1 MFTFIRDFYEF
12 VKFRKFMNN
21 IHYGEKFS
29 YGVEAVYI
37 LYKELEHNNDLYN
50 PVKSVNMTFNEA
62 FKVRK
67 DKEDSK
73 KLHITRNKAHV
84 EIEEV

>member
-1 MFTFIRDFYEF
+1 
-12 VKFRKFMNN
+12 
-21 IHYGEKFS
+21 
-29 YGVEAVYI
+29 
-37 LYKELEHNNDLYN
+37 
-50 PVKSVNMTFNEA
+50 MTFNEA